1 MQPRITVQPAP
12 KGESGWIVAFE
23 NDPTPI
29 GRAETREQAE
39 IDARETARE
48 MGQAEIIVYGADGEI
63 DYQQFDPEFPGP
75 PTVKDVKGPSL
86 S

>member
-12 KGESGWIVAFE
+12 SGERGWIVAYE
-23 NDPTPI
+23 NDPTPLA
-29 GRAETREQAE
+29 RHETREQAE

-48 MGQAEIIVYGADGEI
+48 MGQAEVIVYGADGEI
-63 DYQQFDPEFPGP
+63 DYQQFDPEFDRA
-75 PTVKDVKGPSL
+75 PTPRDVKGPSL

>member
-12 KGESGWIVAFE
+12 PGESGWIVAFE

-29 GRAETREQAE
+29 GRHATREQAE

-48 MGQAEIIVYGADGEI
+48 MGQAEIIVYGADGERE
-63 DYQQFDPEFPGP
+63 YQQFDPEFDRP
-75 PTVKDVKGPSL
+75 PTVRDVKGPSVG
-86 S
+86 